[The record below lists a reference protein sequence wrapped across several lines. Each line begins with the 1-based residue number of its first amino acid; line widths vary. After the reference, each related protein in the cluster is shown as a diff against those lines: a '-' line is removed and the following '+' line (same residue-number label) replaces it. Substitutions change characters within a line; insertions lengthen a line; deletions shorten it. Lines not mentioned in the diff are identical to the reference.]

1 MFISLKGISRYIF
14 QKALLPPSASK
25 IQNNTSMT
33 MTPSLRPSTHSIT
46 LNKKEDDSS
55 SSPTTV
61 TYHLRSLR
69 QSNDSDDI
77 QRWTKFCASVFS
89 YKPSPPPPE
98 YFARHFY
105 NDPRC
110 DASLVRVLIH
120 CPSLNNSDDDDGQ
133 KLNGEIVSSVRIFR
147 RTLSIGG
154 AAANSSNSGDGSA
167 TSIEAGGIG
176 EVCTSPNHQR
186 RGLSKILLKDAINIM
201 FTSRDNTKS
210 NSGGGGGMSCS
221 LLHANPEF
229 RPVYNKI
236 GGYKSVPSRWSLV
249 PIQLNKLITKVTDV
263 DCSSTNRYTTR
274 QAKFPNDVS
283 QLQPLHTEYS
293 EKRFITIIRST
304 EYWNDYVS
312 AELGDSLWVLEEEVE
327 EGGGKDNKIIAWLAI
342 RKRGDRYQLREFGVD
357 RDHESSIVNITA
369 FALKTLLRVAL
380 QQAGEDVH
388 GNSDKM
394 VNLLLPSVVL
404 SDIIQESMKGETRA
418 DGDCGYTFLDGKGI
432 VEENDDG
439 WMYVVFDRSAPNV
452 LELTLREN
460 DPVPHLIWPTDSF

>member
-1 MFISLKGISRYIF
+1 M
-14 QKALLPPSASK
+14 
-25 IQNNTSMT
+25 
-33 MTPSLRPSTHSIT
+33 
-46 LNKKEDDSS
+46 
-55 SSPTTV
+55 
-61 TYHLRSLR
+61 
-69 QSNDSDDI
+69 
-77 QRWTKFCASVFS
+77 
-89 YKPSPPPPE
+89 
-98 YFARHFY
+98 
-105 NDPRC
+105 
-110 DASLVRVLIH
+110 LIH
-120 CPSLNNSDDDDGQ
+120 CPSSNNSDDE

-147 RTLSIGG
+147 RTLSTGG
-154 AAANSSNSGDGSA
+154 AAANSSSNSGNDGA
-167 TSIEAGGIG
+167 TTIEAGGIG

-210 NSGGGGGMSCS
+210 NGSGGEGGGMSCS

-249 PIQLNKLITKVTDV
+249 PIQLSKLTTKVTDV
-263 DCSSTNRYTTR
+263 DYNSTKGYTTR
-274 QAKFPNDVS
+274 QAKFPNDVY
-283 QLQPLHTEYS
+283 QLQQLHTEYS

-312 AELGDSLWVLEEEVE
+312 AELGDSLWVLEEKVV
-327 EGGGKDNKIIAWLAI
+327 EGGGKATKIIAWLAI

-357 RDHESSIVNITA
+357 RNHQSPIVNLTA
-369 FALKTLLRVAL
+369 FALKTLLCVAL
-380 QQAGEDVH
+380 KQAGEDVH
-388 GNSDKM
+388 DNSDKI
-394 VNLLLPSVVL
+394 VNLLLPSVIL

-418 DGDCGYTFLDGKGI
+418 DGDCDYTFFDSKDI

-452 LELTLREN
+452 LELTLRES